1 MRQLIRPPFRMPLSH
16 ATLRHHPH
24 MVMTPHL
31 VVSSGGQQHCH
42 AKMVRRHDWVVHR
55 KVALQ
60 EAGGGGGRKVDGI
73 LCINVTCQLY
83 WLVYQKHSAHQKKN
97 YFCVHSTAAKKR
109 RWRNKPIWS
118 LCDNS
123 WSTGDCLVPRKAA
136 LTYVNNKP
144 TPSLFSSLQAFPDYI
159 IYIMKLLPFNS
170 CTKSV
175 LKRCVLPVQMNIILM
190 CIHFLHKWT

>member
-1 MRQLIRPPFRMPLSH
+1 MRQLIRSPFRMPLSH

-83 WLVYQKHSAHQKKN
+83 WLVYQKHSAHKKKYISVFTALLLRSEGDKIN
-97 YFCVHSTAAKKR
+97 RSGPCATTADPLGTVWSHARLLSLMSTT
-109 RWRNKPIWS
+109 NP
-118 LCDNS
+118 
-123 WSTGDCLVPRKAA
+123 P
-136 LTYVNNKP
+136 P
-144 TPSLFSSLQAFPDYI
+144 PSSPAC
-159 IYIMKLLPFNS
+159 KLS
-170 CTKSV
+170 QT
-175 LKRCVLPVQMNIILM
+175 I
-190 CIHFLHKWT
+190 